1 MLLLDRSEHSEN
13 CRRALSGYVSFS
25 HTVLFLQLLFVYL
38 LSFYTYTLDSVLLF
52 VLQWE
57 TAWGPR
63 WRETSWQTST
73 TRLLSNCTMVSQPGA
88 FHFASRAS
96 EKKTDFITVCLI
108 ALNSRNFPLSCFLI
122 YCWIGFDWNSC
133 ICSIPDWGEVVL
145 DPRLS
150 QRRRSLHETLQRGE
164 SSPLDFAVLLAYG
177 QTGIHLIIPYYLA
190 LVMLSFLTVSLFL
203 TLLSVCLHPLPGDVH
218 RGGCEVLSSRAGIR
232 AGPPP

>member
-1 MLLLDRSEHSEN
+1 MLLQFVPPNSNCYCQPPQNASLNLCMAHEASTIMNQQSWSFILQPKTNKKNQPFSSMLLLDRSEHSEN

-25 HTVLFLQLLFVYL
+25 HTVLFLQILFVYL

-133 ICSIPDWGEVVL
+133 VFVAFQTEGKLYLIL
-145 DPRLS
+145 DFLRGGDLFTRLS
-150 QRRRSLHETLQRGE
+150 KEVR
-164 SSPLDFAVLLAYG
+164 VLL
-177 QTGIHLIIPYYLA
+177 
-190 LVMLSFLTVSLFL
+190 
-203 TLLSVCLHPLPGDVH
+203 
-218 RGGCEVLSSRAGIR
+218 
-232 AGPPP
+232 